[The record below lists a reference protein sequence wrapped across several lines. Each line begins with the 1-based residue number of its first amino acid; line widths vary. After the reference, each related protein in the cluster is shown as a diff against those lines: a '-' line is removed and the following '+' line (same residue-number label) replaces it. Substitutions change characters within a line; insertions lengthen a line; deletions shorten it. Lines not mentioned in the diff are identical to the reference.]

1 MPKLQKI
8 NVNFPIA
15 EASFDSGNP
24 ELNDF
29 FYNDAIDYLKESY
42 DQIYFIKENNNSII
56 IIGYIAISCG
66 VVEFSEEMAIKKKLQ
81 SIPGLLVGRLAVDR
95 KFHRQGFGLDLIK
108 KAVNVAKKISI
119 DVGCRFLIVDA
130 KTNLKSINFY
140 LKYKFK
146 FTKPIL
152 GEKILEE
159 LKNGA
164 KPKKRTIKMFFDLH
178 QIMK

>member
-8 NVNFPIA
+8 DVNFPIDGV
-15 EASFDSGNP
+15 SFDSGNS
-24 ELNDF
+24 ELNEF
-29 FYNDAIDYLKESY
+29 FYNNTIDFLKESY

-56 IIGYIAISCG
+56 IGYIAISCG
-66 VVEFSEEMAIKKKLQ
+66 VVKFSKEMAIKKKLQ
-81 SIPGLLVGRLAVDR
+81 LIPGLLVGRLAVDKKFQR
-95 KFHRQGFGLDLIK
+95 KSFGLDLIK
-108 KAVNVAKKISI
+108 KAVKVAKKISI

-130 KTNLKSINFY
+130 KTNLKSLSFY

-152 GEKILEE
+152 GKEILEK
-159 LKNGA
+159 LKNGE
-164 KPKKRTIKMFFDLH
+164 KIKKGTIKMFFDLH

>member
-8 NVNFPIA
+8 DVNFPIN
-15 EASFDSGNP
+15 EISFDSGNP

-42 DQIYFIKENNNSII
+42 DQIYLIKENNNSI

-66 VVEFSEEMAIKKKLQ
+66 VIEFSEEMAIKKKLPRL
-81 SIPGLLVGRLAVDR
+81 PGLLVGRLAVDNR
-95 KFHRQGFGLDLIK
+95 FQREGYGFDLII

-119 DVGCRFLIVDA
+119 DAGCRFLIVDA
-130 KTNLKSINFY
+130 KTIIKSIAFY
-140 LKYKFK
+140 KKYKFK
-146 FTKPIL
+146 FIEPIS
-152 GEKILEE
+152 GEKFFEE
-159 LKNGA
+159 LKNGK